1 MNENYALVQR
11 PAAFS
16 WEAMTLLTGAVQ
28 ATAPVQVDFPRA
40 VIIVSA
46 YPSIAVAGGSDSLP
60 FPTLDDLLVR
70 IEVDTGSE
78 RRLTSRFDT
87 TQPNGVNNF
96 PDVTLGSYRDTVG
109 GARVMDLRIG
119 DPGGGRPTLNCTFTW
134 KRPIAGGPW
143 FQDIY
148 VGLVFHTQ
156 FVG

>member
-1 MNENYALVQR
+1 MVENYALVQR

-16 WEAMTLLTGAVQ
+16 WEAMTVLTGAVQ
-28 ATAPVQVDFPRA
+28 ATAPIQVDFPRP

-46 YPSIAVAGGSDSLP
+46 YPSVAVAGGSNALL
-60 FPTLDDLLVR
+60 FPSLDDILIR

-109 GARVMDLRIG
+109 GARVLDLRIG

-134 KRPIAGGPW
+134 KRPIAGGPY

-148 VGLVFHTQ
+148 VGVVFHTL